1 MPAPSASIPNQLT
14 HMTTTTLHLKLER
27 GRFAD
32 HFKASLAN
40 FVPPTWR
47 QAFWARPVP
56 VATAAEAAA
65 REAQTVRDMAYSY
78 SKTDPGFAA
87 DLYAAAARHERINA
101 G

>member
-1 MPAPSASIPNQLT
+1 
-14 HMTTTTLHLKLER
+14 MTTNTLQLQLER

-32 HFKASLAN
+32 HVKASLAILL
-40 FVPPTWR
+40 PPSWR
-47 QAFWARPVP
+47 QALQARPMP

-65 REAQTVRDMAYSY
+65 REAQAVRDMAYSY